1 MKLLISE
8 VLQKVSNAKTKV
20 EKIKLLQ
27 QYNSDTLRML
37 LIWNFDESITSAV
50 PAGEVP
56 YTANDAPA
64 GTEHTS
70 LEHESRLFFHFIE
83 GGNQNLTKV
92 KRENMFIQLLEGLH
106 KDDANIVCLVKDK
119 QLGKRYKVTKAAV
132 AEAFPQ
138 INWGGRT

>member
-20 EKIKLLQ
+20 EKVKLLQ

-37 LIWNFDESITSAV
+37 LIWNFDESISSAV

-56 YTANDAPA
+56 YTVNDAPA

-70 LEHESRLFFHFIE
+70 LEHESRLFFHFIK
-83 GGNQNLTKV
+83 GGNENLTKA

-106 KDDANIVCLVKDK
+106 KDEAEVVCMVKDK
-119 QLGKRYKVTKAAV
+119 KLGKRYKVTKAAV
-132 AEAFPQ
+132 SEAFPQ